1 MSTHKGD
8 RSFRIEVPRRR
19 RRNLFALS
27 VARGEAQKPR
37 RMCDKKYKDS
47 MKEKESWKKEDWGE
61 EED

>member
-1 MSTHKGD
+1 MATHKGD
-8 RSFRIEVPRRR
+8 RSFRIELPRKR

-37 RMCDKKYKDS
+37 RMSKAHKDS
-47 MKEKESWKKEDWGE
+47 MKNWKNEDWGE